1 MADSVETTPGGSS
14 AESFD
19 PPTPEEVAARLMAP
33 PEPPPG
39 TDTREPTARTTASA
53 TTSEPTPPPT
63 PSAETTKPV
72 FDTPDRA
79 DTEAAIERADKRAE
93 IKGKIDGVKK
103 DIEEGRAKGLS
114 TRSLEAYL
122 GILET
127 DLATA
132 SEPKPVK
139 AEKTRKTKAEREADK
154 AERKKEL
161 EDVIKKRDE
170 AKAKASEL
178 PLNSRETPEDY
189 DSEESR
195 EVVEAHYNAWKLSE
209 KAAKL
214 DDTGTEKVILSR
226 HQVEALREY
235 ALEQKGVA
243 RANGDKEAEARYA
256 RDAAVLKN
264 RIEDVEK
271 HQDNFDPREK
281 YPMRSV
287 RSEHSEVV
295 PPLADEE
302 FELDKFKGKLD
313 PPPPKPPKIPGPP
326 EPPGPPTPPGPPK
339 PPGPPTPPGPPK
351 PPEPPVEPRPDPIE
365 PVPTPPEITEAQA
378 AYDAAVKKWAA
389 ARIRSERLL
398 SRGEDKEN
406 LAREKGN
413 MDRAFE
419 AYCAAL
425 SQKHVENVFATI
437 RNSEL
442 SKQYVSQ
449 SESIQRTLD
458 HQRSLPPA
466 DRDPKYRDYT
476 DDQFATEIQ
485 EQVNYRAQQV
495 EYQRKS
501 KELAQSEKDKW
512 SQVKAEEL
520 MKVRAKV
527 DAEMLRQ
534 RTEKHPRLAK
544 MNEWLKKHPK
554 TRMVAGLALTAIG
567 VTGTVTGLA
576 PLALI
581 GFGGRTALGAY
592 GAYNASRGIGEMV
605 GARSEKF
612 GLGSQKFKESGDPA
626 RDKVRKENIG
636 EELTAQ
642 EKQTATRKW
651 SKRVGAAAAGIVGL
665 IGAYKIANAIDGP
678 PPRPDVDQR
687 YGSINNGELNARLA
701 NGDFVSGAE
710 RTEAIAR
717 LKGVIGEDL
726 YNQLGEQQREAL
738 LLLKNPQIDQAPAY
752 FQHLAAGHFG

>member
-339 PPGPPTPPGPPK
+339 PP
-351 PPEPPVEPRPDPIE
+351 EPPVEPRPVE
-365 PVPTPPEITEAQA
+365 PPPEIPGITEAQA
-378 AYDAAVKKWAA
+378 AYVEATERWAA

-398 SRGEDKEN
+398 SGLLHRDDKEN
-406 LAREKGN
+406 LAREKEN

-425 SQKHVENVFATI
+425 SQKHVENM
-437 RNSEL
+437 RNGLQNSEL
-442 SKQYVSQ
+442 SKDYVSQ
-449 SESIQRTLD
+449 SQSIQRTLD
-458 HQRSLPPA
+458 SQRLLPPA

-476 DDQFATEIQ
+476 DARFESEIQ
-485 EQVNYRAQQV
+485 EQINYQAQQA
-495 EYQRKS
+495 EYQRNMDAELE
-501 KELAQSEKDKW
+501 KEMQRFN
-512 SQVKAEEL
+512 QVKVQEL
-520 MKVRAKV
+520 MKVRARV
-527 DAEMLRQ
+527 DAEMLLQ

-544 MNEWLKKHPK
+544 INEWLKKHK
-554 TRMVAGLALTAIG
+554 TARIIGGLALTGIGVIGTFTGALPIVVGAIG
-567 VTGTVTGLA
+567 LK
-576 PLALI
+576 
-581 GFGGRTALGAY
+581 TALGAY
-592 GAYNASRGIGEMV
+592 GAYNAARGVGETV
-605 GARSEKF
+605 GDSKRF
-612 GLGSQKFKESGDPA
+612 GVGENNKA
-626 RDKVRKENIG
+626 NIG
-636 EELTAQ
+636 EELGVQ
-642 EKQTATRKW
+642 EKQTTARRW
-651 SKRVGAAAAGIVGL
+651 SKRAGAAAAAIVGA
-665 IGAYKIANAIDGP
+665 IGAYKLVNAIDNP
-678 PPRPDVDQR
+678 PTPEPDHR
-687 YGSINNGELNARLA
+687 YGSINNKELIERLS
-701 NGDFVSGAE
+701 NGDYVSGSE
-710 RTEAIAR
+710 RADAIAT
-717 LKGVIGEDL
+717 LKGAIGEDS
-726 YNQLGEQQREAL
+726 YNRLLNAGPAGREQLEGL
-738 LLLKNPQIDQAPAY
+738 LLLKKDQLLQAPDY
-752 FQHLAAGHFG
+752 FAHLTAGDIGRL

>member
-1 MADSVETTPGGSS
+1 MTNSVERTPGGSTPE
-14 AESFD
+14 AFD
-19 PPTPEEVAARLMAP
+19 PPTPQEVAARLLGTDTPTP

-39 TDTREPTARTTASA
+39 IRAERPTEPPVVTEPVRTAS
-53 TTSEPTPPPT
+53 EPAPPPL
-63 PSAETTKPV
+63 PRAEEPKATEL
-72 FDTPDRA
+72 TPDKEDKD
-79 DTEAAIERADKRAE
+79 DTEAKLEKADKRTE
-93 IKGKIDGVKK
+93 IKDKIDGVKK
-103 DIEEGRAKGLS
+103 EIEEGRAKGLS

-127 DLATA
+127 DLASTTE
-132 SEPKPVK
+132 EPKPVK
-139 AEKTRKTKAEREADK
+139 PERVEPVALETLTPEQVKEEMAASWERLKDLRRKEKPLLHDEMVISGRTGELKYDPDIVATHVDRWREEQWLALLDADGEHVDGVK
-154 AERKKEL
+154 LSPVEIAAMTTYLKDQRAALDK
-161 EDVIKKRDE
+161 EDVDERARITEDLALLKK
-170 AKAKASEL
+170 
-178 PLNSRETPEDY
+178 Y
-189 DSEESR
+189 D
-195 EVVEAHYNAWKLSE
+195 K
-209 KAAKL
+209 
-214 DDTGTEKVILSR
+214 
-226 HQVEALREY
+226 
-235 ALEQKGVA
+235 
-243 RANGDKEAEARYA
+243 
-256 RDAAVLKN
+256 AVLK
-264 RIEDVEK
+264 EWLETGGATWEEMDK
-271 HQDNFDPREK
+271 LREK
-281 YPMRSV
+281 GQ
-287 RSEHSEVV
+287 EWNDFKIEVPV
-295 PPLADEE
+295 IEQKTKTKPPETPPII
-302 FELDKFKGKLD
+302 D
-313 PPPPKPPKIPGPP
+313 PPVDPPVEPIPDPPV
-326 EPPGPPTPPGPPK
+326 
-339 PPGPPTPPGPPK
+339 
-351 PPEPPVEPRPDPIE
+351 EPPVEPRPDPIE

-378 AYDAAVKKWAA
+378 AYDAAVERWAA

-398 SRGEDKEN
+398 SRGDDKEN
-406 LAREKGN
+406 LAREKEN
-413 MDRAFE
+413 MERAFE
-419 AYCAAL
+419 VYCSAL
-425 SQKHVENVFATI
+425 GQKHVENMRAGQYNI
-437 RNSEL
+437 QLSEN
-442 SKQYVSQ
+442 YVGQ
-449 SESIQRTLD
+449 SESIQRNLD
-458 HQRSLPPA
+458 HQRSLAPA
-466 DRDPKYRDYT
+466 DRDPKYREYT
-476 DDQFATEIQ
+476 DDQFAAEIQ
-485 EQVNYRAQQV
+485 EQIDYQESQARYQAQ
-495 EYQRKS
+495 S
-501 KELAQSEKDKW
+501 KAQLEAELASW
-512 SQVKAEEL
+512 SQIKPEEL

-612 GLGSQKFKESGDPA
+612 GLGSQKFKESGDPT
-626 RDKVRKENIG
+626 RDKIRKENIG

-642 EKQTATRKW
+642 EKQTTTRKW

-678 PPRPDVDQR
+678 PPRPDADQR